1 MLQAAK
7 DLSCQSAS
15 PARGLDGTQRLYCR
29 PVTDAIDT
37 TIESG
42 QPPMLVGSGANAA
55 AADRLLRGLAATGG
69 LLIWLMLAT
78 VFAALLVGAWPSIHA
93 FGLQFLLRPGAPGLP
108 HWPREGFGAARAIGA
123 TMASSCLALVLALP
137 PSVATAIFLTRVA
150 SGRLEHAA
158 RVLVRAMAAIPSVA
172 YGFWGAT
179 VLVPWLGRLTSNLA
193 EHRPGSAPLTSGDGL
208 LAAGIVLAVMIAPL
222 ITAVSAEML
231 KRCQSGLVDGTV
243 ALGATWWQSVFAVLG
258 RCRRGLVAAALLGLG
273 RAIGETIVVAM
284 VFSALASPPTA
295 AGNAMASG
303 ATESTQPIASLLAMR
318 FAEAPPGIERAS
330 MIELALILMVMSLLF
345 ILAARRLGASGP
357 STEVA
362 RG

>member
-1 MLQAAK
+1 
-7 DLSCQSAS
+7 
-15 PARGLDGTQRLYCR
+15 
-29 PVTDAIDT
+29 VTDAIDT

-172 YGFWGAT
+172 YGFWGAA
-179 VLVPWLGRLTSNLA
+179 VAVPWLGRWTSNFTDQ
-193 EHRPGSAPLTSGDGL
+193 RVMPSGDSL
-208 LAAGIVLAVMIAPL
+208 FAAGIVLAVMIAPL
-222 ITAVSAEML
+222 ITAVSVDVL
-231 KRCQSGLVDGTV
+231 KRCPPGQIDGAV
-243 ALGATWWQSVFAVLG
+243 ALGATWWQSVWGMLG

-284 VFSALASPPTA
+284 VFSALISPTA
-295 AGNAMASG
+295 SANALPGG
-303 ATESTQPIASLLAMR
+303 AIESTQPIASLLAVR
-318 FAEAPPGIERAS
+318 FAEAPQGIERAS
-330 MIELALILMVMSLLF
+330 MIELALLLAVMSLLF
-345 ILAARRLGASGP
+345 ILAARRLGASGQT
-357 STEVA
+357 SDVA